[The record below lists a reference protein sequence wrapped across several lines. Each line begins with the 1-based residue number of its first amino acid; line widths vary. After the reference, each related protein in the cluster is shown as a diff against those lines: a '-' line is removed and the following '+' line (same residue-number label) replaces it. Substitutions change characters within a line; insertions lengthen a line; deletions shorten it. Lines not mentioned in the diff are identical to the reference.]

1 MATRTNTQFPSAV
14 INQGILTAS
23 PTVFVVDDN
32 PGVRTSLRRLMQSD
46 GLAVETYASA
56 DEFLAAFDP
65 ARPGCLLLDVRLRG
79 ANGLDLQD
87 ELHRRTAQLPIIV
100 ITAYANVP
108 TSVRALKSG
117 AVDFLQK
124 PVNPKVLLE
133 RVHAAIDQ
141 DRAARAAAAETAAI
155 EHRLRRLTPRERQ
168 VMKLLAEGK
177 SSKQIAVLLNISTR
191 TVEGHRHMLLTKME
205 VSTAAH
211 LVGLVMR
218 VGDPLGGNSSH
229 VTIASCDLRQAAVA

>member
-1 MATRTNTQFPSAV
+1 MAKRTTTQSPSPV
-14 INQGILTAS
+14 INQGILMAAA

-32 PGVRTSLRRLMQSD
+32 PDVRTSVRRLMQSD

-87 ELHRRTAQLPIIV
+87 ELRRRAAQLPIIV

-124 PVNPKVLLE
+124 PVSSKVLLE
-133 RVHAAIDQ
+133 RVRAAIDH
-141 DRAARAAAAETAAI
+141 DRAARAAAAESAAI
-155 EHRLRRLTPRERQ
+155 EHRLGRLTPRERQ
-168 VMKLLAEGK
+168 VMKLLAEGRT
-177 SSKQIAVLLNISTR
+177 SKEIAVLLNVSTR
-191 TVEGHRHMLLTKME
+191 TIEAHRHMLLSKME
-205 VSTAAH
+205 VSTAAQ

-218 VGDPLGGNSSH
+218 VGDTGR
-229 VTIASCDLRQAAVA
+229 T